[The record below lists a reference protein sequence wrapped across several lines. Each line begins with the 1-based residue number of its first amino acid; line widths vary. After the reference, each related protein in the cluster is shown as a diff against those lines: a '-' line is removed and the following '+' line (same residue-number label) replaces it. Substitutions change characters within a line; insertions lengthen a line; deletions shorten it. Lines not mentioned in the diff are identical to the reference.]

1 MVDVL
6 RFWAAQYHVDGIHL
20 VGYAPLETIVKDPYL
35 SDLKLWAKNWD
46 EVRTA
51 TETDRGNRTKEEK
64 KETGRR
70 LSAYETGF
78 MLDMRSFLKG
88 DEGMLNQEFFISSV
102 SSKTEHNRKRRHT

>member
-1 MVDVL
+1 MKLYFDGTQSPSYVVDVL

-51 TETDRGNRTKEEK
+51 TETDRGQQNQRRKERDRTPFICLRNRIYA
-64 KETGRR
+64 GYAQ
-70 LSAYETGF
+70 L
-78 MLDMRSFLKG
+78 LKG
-88 DEGMLNQEFFISSV
+88 
-102 SSKTEHNRKRRHT
+102 R